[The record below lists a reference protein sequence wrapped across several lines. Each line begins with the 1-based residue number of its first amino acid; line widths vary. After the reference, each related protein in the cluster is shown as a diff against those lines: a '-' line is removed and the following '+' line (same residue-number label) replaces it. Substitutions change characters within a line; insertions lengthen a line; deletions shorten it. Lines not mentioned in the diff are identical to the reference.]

1 MRPGNSWNDWLN
13 NRRATSRSLLHLLCR
28 CYLAQSSCGV
38 RKGAL
43 LRPRPAPGQPFLL
56 TSALIPFPTAILSSA
71 IQTCN
76 EFDARVAVVLCG
88 HRRRHVFVVAR
99 PVSCSEIYPYLV
111 APRFR
116 WRYGSRVVQSLST
129 TQSALIRG
137 CRSGHQG
144 KRVWEGAVVL
154 RHQGVRQHQDSGG
167 GLTRLK
173 RRRVR
178 CSMPA

>member
-13 NRRATSRSLLHLLCR
+13 NRRATSRSLLHSLCR

-76 EFDARVAVVLCG
+76 EFDARVAVVLYAAIAGAMCLSWLVLF
-88 HRRRHVFVVAR
+88 HVL
-99 PVSCSEIYPYLV
+99 SIYPYLV

-116 WRYGSRVVQSLST
+116 WRLRFESGSVFVNDAVRSDPRLPFGGIKESGYGRELSSYGIEEFVNIKTVVV
-129 TQSALIRG
+129 A
-137 CRSGHQG
+137 
-144 KRVWEGAVVL
+144 
-154 RHQGVRQHQDSGG
+154 
-167 GLTRLK
+167 
-173 RRRVR
+173 
-178 CSMPA
+178 

>member
-38 RKGAL
+38 RKVRYCDRGLHLANL
-43 LRPRPAPGQPFLL
+43 FLLL

-76 EFDARVAVVLCG
+76 EFDARVAVVLYAAIAGAMCLSWL
-88 HRRRHVFVVAR
+88 HVL
-99 PVSCSEIYPYLV
+99 SIYPYLV

-116 WRYGSRVVQSLST
+116 WRLRFESGSVFVNDAVGSDPRLPFGGIKESGYGRELSSYGIKEFVNIKTVVV
-129 TQSALIRG
+129 A
-137 CRSGHQG
+137 
-144 KRVWEGAVVL
+144 
-154 RHQGVRQHQDSGG
+154 
-167 GLTRLK
+167 
-173 RRRVR
+173 
-178 CSMPA
+178 